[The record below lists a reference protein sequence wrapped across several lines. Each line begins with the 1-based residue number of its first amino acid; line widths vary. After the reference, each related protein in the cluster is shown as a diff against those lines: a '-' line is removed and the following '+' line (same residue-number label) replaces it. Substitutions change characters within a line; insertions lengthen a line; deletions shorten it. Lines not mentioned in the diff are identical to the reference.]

1 MAADGYIEH
10 KARTDRR
17 EYQREEGANERTPPE
32 IVQYTANYNPNLCS
46 SAERLYPFP
55 HCDNAITYSSYSR
68 LTNTAEAVYRVR
80 GTLERAG
87 TPLTRFI

>member
-32 IVQYTANYNPNLCS
+32 IVQYTANYNPNL
-46 SAERLYPFP
+46 
-55 HCDNAITYSSYSR
+55 
-68 LTNTAEAVYRVR
+68 
-80 GTLERAG
+80 
-87 TPLTRFI
+87 

>member
-17 EYQREEGANERTPPE
+17 DYQREEGANERTPPE

-46 SAERLYPFP
+46 SAERLYPSP
-55 HCDNAITYSSYSR
+55 HASGGWRPYCKALYGLAR
-68 LTNTAEAVYRVR
+68 LLR
-80 GTLERAG
+80 
-87 TPLTRFI
+87 

>member
-17 EYQREEGANERTPPE
+17 DYRREEGANERTPPE

-46 SAERLYPFP
+46 SAERLYPLRTQVFLL
-55 HCDNAITYSSYSR
+55 SR
-68 LTNTAEAVYRVR
+68 TTHQHS
-80 GTLERAG
+80 
-87 TPLTRFI
+87 